1 MPVNPRT
8 EEQNAQPLA
17 EGRNSR
23 LTRAQQALA
32 RRQPRSL
39 YEQRLSEAAGETFF
53 EHLVQCS
60 LLFARMSMIMTQL
73 DMVEAADSAA
83 HYAKLFMLP
92 AAEFRGDEWARK
104 TVIKWTEDAEFTD
117 HFEILD
123 NLIEGTEFCL
133 DMADDPEGYLDT
145 LYFHLSTEQ

>member
-1 MPVNPRT
+1 M
-8 EEQNAQPLA
+8 
-17 EGRNSR
+17 
-23 LTRAQQALA
+23 
-32 RRQPRSL
+32 
-39 YEQRLSEAAGETFF
+39 YEQRISDAAGETFF

-73 DMVEAADSAA
+73 NMIEAADSAA
-83 HYAKLFMLP
+83 HYAKLFMMP

-104 TVIKWTEDAEFTD
+104 TVIKWTEDPEFTD
-117 HFEILD
+117 HFEIPD